1 MNRWMKSVTF
11 GVAVM
16 VSAIGEAG
24 LFDSIKQAAN
34 DAANAVGDAVKEVGA
49 TDVVQVKTNTEARA
63 GSKTVACNKIN
74 EYLNGEFKE
83 RYLKLGK
90 ELNPKILEEV
100 NRYAQKYGCRSLDF
114 VEENAKYGFFDER
127 GGLMAAG
134 LASNRCQLF
143 EQTWIEYADRWL
155 KNAEDVFEREQAHK
169 EKEIARRREEQEQMK
184 KREEEIARQRREEE
198 EAAKLAARPQ
208 CVREIMVYKEK
219 GDCEEYARRLGEL
232 HNGERMTA
240 FKDIA
245 LGDSPFSVYS
255 KLKDQIIGN
264 PSSDDRTDYGV
275 PRQKA
280 YQFGLENHQLTA
292 VFSRYDNSDV
302 PVLVGIGITFLKAKP
317 TIVDLKVKYEKMGFA
332 CEVSK
337 APVGM
342 VWKDPGHTPSHV
354 GQMYSNAKFG
364 VAMAKRTKANREL
377 NQFEQDQY
385 DRDLK
390 IMADIEKK
398 HMMQI
403 YEESVTGKSNGY
415 FLIISAESPKVKD
428 GLIQNSNVN
437 PDLAVNVVIMDAATI
452 DSINAEQEKQ
462 VQARKDREAK
472 EAAEKAQ
479 KESAAALDF

>member
-1 MNRWMKSVTF
+1 M
-11 GVAVM
+11 
-16 VSAIGEAG
+16 
-24 LFDSIKQAAN
+24 
-34 DAANAVGDAVKEVGA
+34 
-49 TDVVQVKTNTEARA
+49 
-63 GSKTVACNKIN
+63 
-74 EYLNGEFKE
+74 
-83 RYLKLGK
+83 
-90 ELNPKILEEV
+90 
-100 NRYAQKYGCRSLDF
+100 
-114 VEENAKYGFFDER
+114 
-127 GGLMAAG
+127 
-134 LASNRCQLF
+134 
-143 EQTWIEYADRWL
+143 WIEYADRWL
-155 KNAEDVFEREQAHK
+155 KNVEDAFEREQAHK
-169 EKEIARRREEQEQMK
+169 EKELARQREEQEQMK

-198 EAAKLAARPQ
+198 EAAKLAAIPQ

-240 FKDIA
+240 FKDIT

-275 PRQKA
+275 PRQEV
-280 YQFGLENHQLTA
+280 YQYRLENHQLTA
-292 VFSRYDNSDV
+292 VFSRYDKSDV
-302 PVLVGIGITFLKAKP
+302 PVLAGLGITFLKAKP
-317 TIVDLKVKYEKMGFA
+317 TIVDLKVKYEKMGFV

-364 VAMAKRTKANREL
+364 VAMAKRTKAKREL

-398 HMMQI
+398 HMTQI

-452 DSINAEQEKQ
+452 DSINTAHEKQ
-462 VQARKDREAK
+462 IQERKDREAK
-472 EAAEKAQ
+472 EAAEKER
-479 KESAAALDF
+479 KEKTAALDF